1 MIVNELKKTS
11 FTITKINS
19 INMGIKI
26 ILVLP
31 LLFIIFFLL
40 KNIQNNTLYKS
51 LLTLVAAL
59 GIFLVI
65 FPDLTTV
72 FANKLNVGRGTDLL
86 LYLFIIMF
94 FIVSMMLYSKM
105 RKIEA
110 TQTSIIRHLSI
121 QNALK
126 TTVKDENFS

>member
-1 MIVNELKKTS
+1 
-11 FTITKINS
+11 
-19 INMGIKI
+19 MGIKI
-26 ILVLP
+26 ILVIP
-31 LLFIIFFLL
+31 LLVIIFFLL

-72 FANKLNVGRGTDLL
+72 FANKVNVGRGTDLL
-86 LYLFIIMF
+86 IYLSIIMF

-105 RKIEA
+105 RNIEA

-126 TTVKDENFS
+126 TTAKDENFS

>member
-1 MIVNELKKTS
+1 MD
-11 FTITKINS
+11 
-19 INMGIKI
+19 IKI
-26 ILVLP
+26 ILVIP
-31 LLFIIFFLL
+31 LLVIIFFLL
-40 KNIQNNTLYKS
+40 KNIQNNTLYRS
-51 LLTLVAAL
+51 FLTLVAAL
-59 GIFLVI
+59 GIFLVF

-72 FANKLNVGRGTDLL
+72 FANKVNVGRGTDLL
-86 LYLFIIMF
+86 IYLFIIMF

-126 TTVKDENFS
+126 TTAKDESFS